1 MGSAAARLAELPVND
16 PGRGVAQLRSLVAM
30 ATLLGDHRPLDEV
43 IEVAAEAARTA
54 LGAASVSISRW
65 EPQRGVLRTMVN
77 VDDLGPHEDRRPR
90 DDVRPGEQWWFAG
103 AGGGEVGAKVGF
115 ATSDGD
121 DPASVDRL
129 RSSGKASAIAVPIVV
144 ERAMW
149 GELWATTAASSPR
162 FDRDHAEFMLAIA
175 AHIAAGIAS
184 ATWRERLAALA
195 YTDPLTGLANR
206 RAFNERLERL
216 MADGAAAGPL
226 VLLVCDV
233 DGLKGINDRLGHTTG
248 DQAIVRVAR
257 ALQAAT
263 AQVQPLPACGRSPA
277 SGLPSALAGRIGGDE
292 FCVLLEGYDVEVACG
307 VAEQA
312 NRALSKMGGPHV
324 SLSCGIATSDGLTRM
339 QELFHLAD
347 TAQFTAKRAGPG
359 NVCVAGETGIHS
371 PPARAL
377 DGSERRRLRGS
388 RTVGGNRALAD
399 VLGLLDDTLG
409 VAAPDDRLVAV
420 AMRLADALDATG
432 WAVSLVRPDHDQI
445 RTLRTMDTERAPVL
459 GMPDQRWISQPPVYR
474 LSDYPRTADVVGSGT
489 VRVLHADDP
498 EEDPLE
504 VALLDEL
511 GSCAVLVAAS
521 SSAAAG
527 TYLFE
532 LYADARTADLDDAAP
547 WVRLLVAE
555 AVRGAG
561 AAGPR

>member
-1 MGSAAARLAELPVND
+1 MGSAARRLDAPPVD
-16 PGRGVAQLRSLVAM
+16 DAGRGVAQLRSLVAM
-30 ATLLGDHRPLDEV
+30 ATLLSDHRPVDEV
-43 IEVAAEAARTA
+43 IEVAAEAARAA

-77 VDDLGPHEDRRPR
+77 VGDLGPAAQRRPR
-90 DDVRPGEQWWFAG
+90 DEVSPSQQWWL
-103 AGGGEVGAKVGF
+103 VGASGQVQTKIHF
-115 ATSDGD
+115 ATVDSGD
-121 DPASVDRL
+121 AEVVERL
-129 RSSGKASAIAVPIVV
+129 RSVGKSSAIAVPIIV
-144 ERAMW
+144 ERATW
-149 GELWATTAASSPR
+149 GELWATTAASSPP
-162 FDRDHAEFMLAIA
+162 FARDHGEFMLAIA

-184 ATWRERLAALA
+184 ATWRERMAALA

-216 MADGAAAGPL
+216 MAEGAAAQPL

-263 AQVQPLPACGRSPA
+263 AGLPTPSPSGRAAVPRA
-277 SGLPSALAGRIGGDE
+277 PSALPGRIGGDE
-292 FCVLLEGYDVEVACG
+292 FCVLLEGHDVEVACDL
-307 VAEQA
+307 AERA
-312 NRALSKMGGPHV
+312 NSTLLKMEGPRV
-324 SLSCGIATSDGLTRM
+324 SLSCGIASGAGLARM

-347 TAQFTAKRAGPG
+347 TAQFGAKRAGPG
-359 NVCVAGETGIHS
+359 NICVAGEAGLHS
-371 PPARAL
+371 PPALSL
-377 DGSERRRLRGS
+377 DGRERRRLRRS
-388 RTVGGNRALAD
+388 RTVGGNGVLAD
-399 VLGLLDDTLG
+399 VLALLDDTLG
-409 VAAPDDRLVAV
+409 VAAPDDRLVAM

-432 WAVSLVRPDHDQI
+432 WAVSLVRPDRDEI
-445 RTLRTMDTERAPVL
+445 RTWRTMDTERATVL
-459 GMPDQRWISQPPVYR
+459 GMPDQRWITQPPQYR
-474 LSDYPRTADVVGSGT
+474 LSDYPRTADVVRSGT
-489 VRVLHADDP
+489 VKVLHADDR
-498 EEDPLE
+498 EEDRLE
-504 VALLDEL
+504 VALLEEL
-511 GSCAVLVAAS
+511 GSCAVLVTAS